1 MLGLKL
7 RPEFAGTTITGTVV
21 SLNAGVPDS
30 FPNLATAKALE
41 ITYPTVDLLQAL
53 EACFSQDSKRYLVIM
68 GERGQ
73 GKSHIMGVIHH
84 AFKEPVAFMAW
95 LDRWKSKLSYDAKI
109 SQPPKNF
116 LVLTT
121 ALHEQGYEYLWSP
134 IFKHHPE
141 GARLEGK
148 WEARRETMPVPAKQD
163 IIEALEK
170 KPVALIFDEFQT
182 WYANLHGKAENWA
195 FNFIQILSDI
205 AKERPELLRLV
216 VSVRDGESDAYKQLH
231 RQNPSLVNFKGAASK
246 QDRQKLL
253 IHRLFENRGQIS
265 NDQIKGAISIYFTEW
280 CRLLAKSGPE
290 VTTLHEQMV
299 TSWPYSLDL
308 LNVLEEQIA
317 MATHAQETR
326 DLILVLA
333 YLFRAL
339 GENEPII
346 TPAHFGLDEHRNQ
359 ELDRLIAAIG
369 TPNTQKLAKIAL
381 QNIKV
386 LRETLRESFP
396 PMTERA
402 LASLYVRSLTM
413 GKQPGATREQIQADL
428 SASQK
433 YEDNQFKDQWAQIL
447 DNSYNVHE
455 KQGRYFFDIA
465 ENARTKV
472 LAHARNAKLFEQ
484 GQDLEKIMAAL
495 EWTFAPK
502 NNADRE
508 RFRWSVLGP
517 KWRDEPFRGGAFK
530 GKNPSQDLGDGQP
543 CYVFIPE
550 ALTNGNLKQA
560 IGKFQTEHIPR
571 YKNLVRFVIPNKNI
585 FEDKAILLYARA
597 LYFSEQWKDQP
608 EYLRLKDFYE
618 AELSKALS
626 EAFKSVMLVE
636 RWDAQNFHN
645 IQLGEIV
652 IDQKSGQMF
661 TAVDQLVEQNH
672 FSIDDFNALIDD
684 AVKSNHL
691 ERQKLSFLR
700 SIIEEPRPFPN
711 AVIPWTNPTH
721 IFDVIMQGVLES
733 KYAVQTNAGVIQVSP
748 ARPPDQVR
756 RDVPRPQWNRWDSI
770 HVVPL
775 QGGGGT
781 GIPFPSPTS
790 GTPSIG
796 GSPVSGPS
804 PTNPMQPEVAIGK
817 IVRELGY
824 RQSALQ
830 AIGELERWG
839 INKSAKLHDVNIVFT
854 QLSGEQLKKVLQ
866 VVDGAIPDGEIGLRL
881 LKEEEQK

>member
-30 FPNLATAKALE
+30 FPNLATTKALE

-53 EACFSQDSKRYLVIM
+53 EACFSKDASRYLVIM

-84 AFKEPVAFMAW
+84 AFKDPNIFMSW
-95 LDRWKSKLSYDAKI
+95 LAQWKSKLSYDPKV
-109 SQPPKNF
+109 SLPPSNF
-116 LVLTT
+116 LVVTV

-141 GARLEGK
+141 GLRLEGK
-148 WEARRETMPVPAKQD
+148 WEARKETMPVPAKQD
-163 IIEALEK
+163 IIDALEK
-170 KPVALIFDEFQT
+170 KPIALIFDEFQT
-182 WYANLHGKAENWA
+182 WYQNLHGKAESWA
-195 FNFIQILSDI
+195 FNFVQILSEI

-231 RQNPSLVNFKGAASK
+231 RQNPVLVNFKDAASN

-253 IHRLFENRGQIS
+253 IHRLFENRAQIS
-265 NDQIKGAISIYFTEW
+265 NDQIKGAIEIYFTEW
-280 CRLLAKSGPE
+280 CRLLGKTGPE
-290 VTTLHEQMV
+290 ISSQQEQMIMA
-299 TSWPYSLDL
+299 WPFSLDL
-308 LNVLEEQIA
+308 LNVLEEQINVA
-317 MATHAQETR
+317 MHTQETR
-326 DLILVLA
+326 DLILLLA
-333 YLFRAL
+333 YLYRSV
-339 GENEPII
+339 GESVPII
-346 TPAHFGLDEHRNQ
+346 TPAYFGLDEERNP

-369 TPNTQKLAKIAL
+369 TQNTHKLAKIAL

-386 LRETLRESFP
+386 LRDTLKDNFP

-413 GKQPGATREQIQADL
+413 SKQPGATREQIQADL
-428 SASQK
+428 SVAQK

-455 KQGRYFFDIA
+455 KQGRYFFDVQ

-472 LAHARNAKLFEQ
+472 LAHARNPKLFEQ
-484 GQDLEKIMAAL
+484 GQDLEKIMAVL

-508 RFRWSVLGP
+508 RFRWSILGRNW
-517 KWRDEPFRGGAFK
+517 KADPFKEGTFK
-530 GKNPSQDLGDGQP
+530 GKHPSRDLGEGQP
-543 CYVFIPE
+543 CYVFLPE
-550 ALTNGNLKQA
+550 ALANGNLKHAVGNFLSGQV
-560 IGKFQTEHIPR
+560 QR
-571 YKNLVRFVIPNKNI
+571 YKNLVRFVVPNKNI
-585 FEDKAILLYARA
+585 FEDKTILLYARA
-597 LYFSEQWKDQP
+597 LYFAEQWKDQP
-608 EYLRLKDFYE
+608 EYQRLKDYYE
-618 AELSKALS
+618 AELSKVLS
-626 EAFKSVMLVE
+626 EAFKSVMIVE

-645 IQLGEIV
+645 IQFGDIPIE
-652 IDQKSGQMF
+652 QKPGQMF
-661 TAVDQLVEQNH
+661 TAVDQVVEQNH
-672 FSIDDFNALIDD
+672 FSIDDFNALIED

-691 ERQKLSFLR
+691 EKQKLSFLR
-700 SIIEEPRPFPN
+700 AVIEEPRPFPT
-711 AVIPWTNPTH
+711 AVIPWTNPTQ
-721 IFDVIMQGVLES
+721 IFDVIMQGVLEG

-748 ARPPDQVR
+748 ARPPEQVR

-775 QGGGGT
+775 QGGSGV
-781 GIPFPSPTS
+781 GIPTPFPAPGLPTP
-790 GTPSIG
+790 GTPTG
-796 GSPVSGPS
+796 APPVSGPAI
-804 PTNPMQPEVAIGK
+804 PGAAIGK

-824 RQSALQ
+824 RQSPLQ
-830 AIGELERWG
+830 AIGEMERWG
-839 INKSAKLHDVNIVFT
+839 ISKAAKLHDVNIVFT

-866 VVDGAIPDGEIGLRL
+866 VVDGAVPDGEIGLRL
-881 LKEEEQK
+881 LKEEEPT

>member
-30 FPNLATAKALE
+30 FPNLPTTKALE

-53 EACFSQDSKRYLVIM
+53 EACFSNDSSRYLVIM

-84 AFKEPVAFMAW
+84 AFKDPKIFMSW
-95 LDRWKSKLSYDAKI
+95 LAQWKSKLSYGPKVVT
-109 SQPPKNF
+109 PPSNF
-116 LVLTT
+116 LVVTT

-148 WEARRETMPVPAKQD
+148 WEARRETMPVPGKQD

-170 KPVALIFDEFQT
+170 KPIALIFDEFQT
-182 WYANLHGKAENWA
+182 WYANLQGKAENWA
-195 FNFIQILSDI
+195 FNFVQILSEI

-231 RQNPSLVNFKGAASK
+231 RLNPVLVNFKDAGSR

-253 IHRLFENRGQIS
+253 IHRLFENRTQIS
-265 NDQIKGAISIYFTEW
+265 NDQIKGAIDIYFTEW
-280 CRLLAKSGPE
+280 CRLLNKTGPE
-290 VTTLHEQMV
+290 VTVQHEQMV
-299 TSWPYSLDL
+299 TAWPFSLDL
-308 LNVLEEQIA
+308 LNVLEEQITV
-317 MATHAQETR
+317 ATHAQETR
-326 DLILVLA
+326 DLILLLA
-333 YLFRAL
+333 YLFRAV
-339 GENEPII
+339 GENTPII
-346 TPAHFGLDEHRNQ
+346 TPAYFGLDEERNP

-369 TPNTQKLAKIAL
+369 TQNTQKLAKIAL

-386 LRETLRESFP
+386 LRETLKENFP

-413 GKQPGATREQIQADL
+413 GKQPGASREQIQADL
-428 SASQK
+428 SVSQK
-433 YEDNQFKDQWAQIL
+433 FEDNQFKDQWAQIL

-455 KQGRYFFDIA
+455 KQGRYFFDIP

-472 LAHARNAKLFEQ
+472 LAHARNSKLFEQ
-484 GQDLEKIMAAL
+484 GQDIEKILAVL

-508 RFRWSVLGP
+508 RFRWTILG
-517 KWRDEPFRGGAFK
+517 KNWRVEPFRSGTFK
-530 GKNPSQDLGDGQP
+530 GKHPSQDLGDGQP

-550 ALTNGNLKQA
+550 ALADGNLKQA
-560 IGKFQTEHIPR
+560 VGGFLSNHVQR
-571 YKNLVRFVIPNKNI
+571 YKNLVRFVVPMKSI

-597 LYFSEQWKDQP
+597 LYFADQWKDQP
-608 EYLRLKDFYE
+608 EYHRLREMYE
-618 AELSKALS
+618 GELSRALS
-626 EAFKSVMLVE
+626 EAFKNVMIVE

-645 IQLGEIV
+645 IQLGEIPLE
-652 IDQKSGQMF
+652 QKSGQMF
-661 TAVDQLVEQNH
+661 TAVDQVIEQNF
-672 FSIDDFNALIDD
+672 FSIDDFNQLIED

-691 ERQKLSFLR
+691 EKQKLSFLR
-700 SIIEEPRPFPN
+700 SIIEEPRPFPA

-721 IFDVIMQGVLES
+721 IFDVIMQGVLEG
-733 KYAVQTNAGVIQVSP
+733 KYAVQTNSGVIQVSP
-748 ARPPDQVR
+748 ARPPEQIR
-756 RDVPRPQWNRWDSI
+756 RDVPRPQWIRWDSI

-775 QGGGGT
+775 QGGRGT
-781 GIPFPSPTS
+781 GIPVSSPVQSPAPTS
-790 GTPSIG
+790 VPG
-796 GSPVSGPS
+796 GNAPVGGAL
-804 PTNPMQPEVAIGK
+804 PTIVIGK
-817 IVRELGY
+817 IVKELGY
-824 RQSALQ
+824 RQSPL
-830 AIGELERWG
+830 
-839 INKSAKLHDVNIVFT
+839 
-854 QLSGEQLKKVLQ
+854 
-866 VVDGAIPDGEIGLRL
+866 
-881 LKEEEQK
+881 